1 MAKLYGFKFEYQN
14 MDSST
19 SELYVILETTN
30 KDYILQCYYKQKTYS
45 INITDKINE
54 ICKMLEKMNIIEWD
68 MINYN
73 EPMEFFPGFY
83 WKLNI
88 HTDTI
93 NLYSQGFNN
102 YPSNWNEFINI
113 LNYIGIDCFYK
124 D

>member
-14 MDSST
+14 MNTST
-19 SELYVILETTN
+19 PELYVILETTN

-54 ICKMLEKMNIIEWD
+54 ICKMLEKMNIIDWD

-73 EPMEFFPGFY
+73 KPMELFPGFY

-102 YPSNWNEFINI
+102 YPSNWTEFINI
-113 LNYIGIDCFYK
+113 LKYIGIDYFNK
-124 D
+124 N

>member
-1 MAKLYGFKFEYQN
+1 
-14 MDSST
+14 
-19 SELYVILETTN
+19 
-30 KDYILQCYYKQKTYS
+30 
-45 INITDKINE
+45 
-54 ICKMLEKMNIIEWD
+54 MNIIDWD

-73 EPMEFFPGFY
+73 KPMEFFPGFY

-93 NLYSQGFNN
+93 NLYSQGFYN

-113 LNYIGIDCFYK
+113 LNYIGIDYFYK

>member
-54 ICKMLEKMNIIEWD
+54 ICKMLEK
-68 MINYN
+68 N
-73 EPMEFFPGFY
+73 EYYRLGY
-83 WKLNI
+83 
-88 HTDTI
+88 D
-93 NLYSQGFNN
+93 
-102 YPSNWNEFINI
+102 
-113 LNYIGIDCFYK
+113 
-124 D
+124 

>member
-14 MDSST
+14 MNTST
-19 SELYVILETTN
+19 PELYVILETTN

-54 ICKMLEKMNIIEWD
+54 ICKMLEKMNIIDWD

-73 EPMEFFPGFY
+73 KPMELFPGFY
-83 WKLNI
+83 WKLYI

-102 YPSNWNEFINI
+102 YPINWNEFINI